1 MKSFGRNYEVLIM
14 LKFYYSR
21 LSINARRVWV
31 TLLEKKL
38 EFEPILLKLNGDQFQ
53 PDFLELNPFHHI
65 PVLIDRNFKI
75 FESLAILDYLEAK
88 FPDTSFMPANA
99 EDIAKVR
106 MIELITINE
115 LPPASIV
122 LMKEMLDIAVE
133 EQKIKQARQSMATV
147 LQYFEVSLPK
157 DRAYFVQEKL
167 TYADIVAGTAVA
179 AIPNLGISL
188 EPYPKVT
195 KWLENLN
202 QRSSWQ
208 QTAPSSEEI
217 ERSKAVMKAILQN
230 R

>member
-1 MKSFGRNYEVLIM
+1 MM
-14 LKFYYSR
+14 KFYYSR

-31 TLLEKKL
+31 TLLEKNID
-38 EFEPILLKLNGDQFQ
+38 FEPVILKLNGDQFQ
-53 PDFLELNPFHHI
+53 PDFLAINPFHHI
-65 PVLIDRNFKI
+65 PVLVDDDFKV

-88 FPDTSFMPANA
+88 YPTPALMPSAA
-99 EDIAKVR
+99 QDIAQVR
-106 MIELITINE
+106 MIELVTVNE

-133 EQKIKQARQSMATV
+133 EQKNTQAHQTMATA
-147 LQYFEVSLPK
+147 LQYFEDNLEGEQP
-157 DRAYFVQEKL
+157 YFLGEQL
-167 TYADIVAGTAVA
+167 TSADIVAGTAVA

-195 KWLENLN
+195 QWVENLN

-208 QTAPSSEEI
+208 QTASTPEEI
-217 ERSKAVMKAILQN
+217 EKSKAIIKAILQK

>member
-1 MKSFGRNYEVLIM
+1 M

-31 TLLEKKL
+31 TLLEKNL
-38 EFEPILLKLNGDQFQ
+38 QFEPVLLKLNGDQFQ
-53 PDFLELNPFHHI
+53 PDFLQLNPFHHI
-65 PVLIDRNFKI
+65 PVLIDRDVKI

-88 FPDTSFMPANA
+88 YSDPSFMPTNA

-106 MIELITINE
+106 MIELVTVNE

-122 LMKEMLDIAVE
+122 LMKQMLDLTVE
-133 EQKIKQARQSMATV
+133 EQKIKQAQQSMATV
-147 LQYFEVSLPK
+147 LQYFEDSLTEDQFYLIK
-157 DRAYFVQEKL
+157 EQL

-188 EPYPKVT
+188 KTYPKVT
-195 KWLENLN
+195 KWIENLN

-208 QTAPSSEEI
+208 QTAPSSAEI
-217 ERSKAVMKAILQN
+217 EQSKAVMKAILQS

>member
-1 MKSFGRNYEVLIM
+1 MM
-14 LKFYYSR
+14 KFYYSR

-31 TLLEKKL
+31 TLLEKKI

-53 PDFLELNPFHHI
+53 PEFLKLNPFHHI
-65 PVLIDRNFKI
+65 PVLVDEDLKI

-88 FPDTSFMPANA
+88 YPHPAFMPKSAP
-99 EDIAKVR
+99 DIAKVR
-106 MIELITINE
+106 MIELLTVNE

-122 LMKEMLDIAVE
+122 LMKEMLDVAVE
-133 EQKIKQARQSMATV
+133 ESQVVQATQTMNTA
-147 LQYFEVSLPK
+147 LQYFEDNLGT
-157 DRAYFVQEKL
+157 DRPYFVGSNL

-188 EPYPKVT
+188 NPYT
-195 KWLENLN
+195 KLSRWLENLQ

-208 QTAPSSEEI
+208 QTAVSPEDLEK
-217 ERSKAVMKAILQN
+217 SKAIMKAILQK

>member
-1 MKSFGRNYEVLIM
+1 M

-53 PDFLELNPFHHI
+53 PNFLELNPFHHI
-65 PVLIDRNFKI
+65 PVLVDRDLKI

-88 FPDTSFMPANA
+88 FPDSSFMPANA

-106 MIELITINE
+106 MIELVTLNE

-122 LMKEMLDIAVE
+122 LMKEMLDIPVE

-147 LQYFEVSLPK
+147 LQYFEVSLPEHQ
-157 DRAYFVQEKL
+157 AYFVQEKL

-208 QTAPSSEEI
+208 QTALSSAEI

>member
-1 MKSFGRNYEVLIM
+1 MM

-31 TLLEKKL
+31 TLLEKQL

-53 PDFLELNPFHHI
+53 PDFLKLNPFHHI
-65 PVLIDRNFKI
+65 PVLVDGDLRI

-88 FPDTSFMPANA
+88 FPDPAFMPVDA
-99 EDIAKVR
+99 ENIAKTR
-106 MIELITINE
+106 MIELVTVNE
-115 LPPASIV
+115 LPPISIV
-122 LMKEMLDIAVE
+122 LMKQMLDVAVE

-147 LQYFEVSLPK
+147 LQYFEDSLEA
-157 DRAYFVQEKL
+157 DQAYFIASKL

-179 AIPNLGISL
+179 AIPRLGISL

-195 KWLENLN
+195 QWLENLN

-208 QTAPSSEEI
+208 QTAISAEEI
-217 ERSKAVMKAILQN
+217 EKSKAVMKAILQN